1 MPSAGVTAPFQLEEF
16 WYGMKILHLDRLPG
30 SSLYLCIGI
39 TLFALWLVFF
49 HKNAGEMERD
59 FKPKALNMV
68 LTAGLFL
75 WCVLSLG
82 GVSSFVYFQ
91 F

>member
-1 MPSAGVTAPFQLEEF
+1 MEATAATHGVYKRQNTRRLTA
-16 WYGMKILHLDRLPG
+16 D
-30 SSLYLCIGI
+30 SLYLCAGI
-39 TLFALWLVFF
+39 TLTALGLVFF
-49 HKNAGEMERD
+49 HKNAGEMERE
-59 FKPKALNMV
+59 FKPGALRMV

-82 GVSSFVYFQ
+82 SVSSFVYFQ